1 LGDHVLMIET
11 NDISFFARTTART
24 ALKPFGIKQQD
35 RLSHMYAIGKTGV
48 GKTTLLETLIM
59 QDIQAG
65 RGCALI
71 DPHGDFV
78 ERIEKLVPEHR
89 RKDVVYL
96 NIPDIDQ
103 PYSYNPLTRVSPEFR
118 SLVASGLID
127 VFKKMWHDAWGV
139 RMEHILRNTILA
151 LLEQPSATLPDIL
164 RMITD
169 KDYRAVAMRHIK
181 NEQVLQFFK
190 VEFPKYSYKYQA
202 DGIGPIQNKVG
213 AFLADVRLHRM
224 LTRTDGQIRLRSIMD
239 DSKILLVNL
248 AKGRIG
254 EDSASLLGGLFVTS
268 LGLAAFSRANIPE
281 AERVPFYVFVD
292 EFQNFTTLSL
302 ANMLSE
308 LRKYR
313 VGVVLVHQYLHQ
325 LDTDIREAVIGNAG
339 TFISFRIGASDAG
352 FVAREFAPIFD
363 MVDLQRLP
371 NHDIYLKLMI
381 DGAPS
386 LPFSATT
393 MLSSETDLL
402 RR

>member
-1 LGDHVLMIET
+1 
-11 NDISFFARTTART
+11 
-24 ALKPFGIKQQD
+24 
-35 RLSHMYAIGKTGV
+35 
-48 GKTTLLETLIM
+48 
-59 QDIQAG
+59 
-65 RGCALI
+65 
-71 DPHGDFV
+71 
-78 ERIEKLVPEHR
+78 
-89 RKDVVYL
+89 
-96 NIPDIDQ
+96 
-103 PYSYNPLTRVSPEFR
+103 
-118 SLVASGLID
+118 
-127 VFKKMWHDAWGV
+127 
-139 RMEHILRNTILA
+139 
-151 LLEQPSATLPDIL
+151 LPDIL

-169 KDYRAVAMRHIK
+169 KDYRAVAVRHIK

-213 AFLADVRLHRM
+213 AFLADIRLHRM

-239 DSKILLVNL
+239 ESKILLVNL

-281 AERVPFYVFVD
+281 ADRVPFYVYVD

-325 LDTDIREAVIGNAG
+325 LDVDIREAVIGNAG